1 MSRWWN
7 RSGLGGSG
15 LLASTLV
22 GALLIAL
29 TAPYLYERAPVLAA
43 FYNNAPERLVRVNN
57 LGRSYEV
64 KFADRDGVR
73 SCEDALMVES
83 IGVAIVACDPGR
95 ERWNTVMGFFLP
107 DPVPGADIYIYDYK
121 SASTPDSEALQR
133 VELVGFPGGSDLHT
147 LGMAFDETTS
157 TLFVSNHAKAG
168 PRIEVFKL
176 EVNALKATHV
186 RTVSHPL
193 IHGPNSIV
201 LISSEEFFVTNDHAI
216 PGTRSKLLSVLET
229 YIAPPTGT
237 VVHVDLRGAEV
248 EADVVA
254 RVPFA
259 NGIEIINATTVA
271 VASTSRGAVY
281 LYTMTRRPLPS
292 SPQPNDDK
300 AAQKRTPELTY
311 ASRVGVPF
319 LPDNLSLSRS
329 KTGKTKL
336 IIAGHAH
343 PPSLTRFAATRHI
356 CNDPAELA
364 RADLETARYCE
375 TATAPS
381 WVSEW
386 SREDGLRHL
395 YVDTEYPSSATAA
408 RDADRGVGIVAGL
421 YAKGLLVW
429 RE

>member
-1 MSRWWN
+1 MPRWWN
-7 RSGLGGSG
+7 RSRLGGPGPS
-15 LLASTLV
+15 ASTLL

-29 TAPYLYERAPVLAA
+29 TAAYLYERAPVLAT
-43 FYNNAPERLVRVNN
+43 FYSNAPERLVRVNN
-57 LGRSYEV
+57 LGRSHDV
-64 KFADRDGVR
+64 KFADRDDVR

-95 ERWNTVMGFFLP
+95 ERWNTVMGLFLP

-121 SASTPDSEALQR
+121 SASTPDSEALRR

-147 LGMAFDETTS
+147 LGMAFDEASS
-157 TLFVSNHAKAG
+157 TLFVANHAKAG

-176 EVNALKATHV
+176 EINALKATHV

-193 IHGPNSIV
+193 IHGPNSIALV
-201 LISSEEFFVTNDHAI
+201 SSEEFFVTNDHAI
-216 PGTRSKLLSVLET
+216 PATRSKFLSVLET
-229 YIAPPTGT
+229 YLAPPTGT
-237 VVHVDLRGAEV
+237 VVYVDLRGAEV

-254 RVPFA
+254 RAPFA
-259 NGIEIINATTVA
+259 NGMEILNATTVA
-271 VASTSRGAVY
+271 VASSSRGAVY
-281 LYTMTRRPLPS
+281 LYTLTPHPLPS

-311 ASRVGVPF
+311 ASRIKVPF
-319 LPDNLSLSRS
+319 VPDNLSLSRS

-343 PPSLTRFAATRHI
+343 APSLTHFAATRHI

-364 RADLETARYCE
+364 RADPETASYCE
-375 TATAPS
+375 AATAPS

-386 SREDGLRHL
+386 SEEDGLRHL

-421 YAKGLLVW
+421 YAKGLLIW